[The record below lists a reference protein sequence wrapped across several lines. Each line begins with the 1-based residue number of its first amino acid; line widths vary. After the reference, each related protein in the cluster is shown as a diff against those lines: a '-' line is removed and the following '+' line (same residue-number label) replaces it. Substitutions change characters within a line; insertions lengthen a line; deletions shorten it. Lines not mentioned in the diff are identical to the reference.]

1 MKMWRSFGSGAPA
14 DPSGRGTPSPQSTPY
29 DTSLTRIPCADAELT
44 FRGRGPPPVPR
55 RPGRVFGFWARTGAG
70 QAATP
75 ARTVAD
81 PMRTS
86 RRFISI
92 LLVADL
98 HRGRFRGRR
107 RARPR
112 ESDRL
117 PAHGDRVPRAP
128 HLHDVRRAGGGL
140 AKVPTVIGA
149 PTLRAL
155 ARAADDQ
162 PCRRRLVAEIQPV
175 LPGEVQRRAARH
187 ADVVQA
193 HR

>member
-1 MKMWRSFGSGAPA
+1 MKMWRSFGSAAPA
-14 DPSGRGTPSPQSTPY
+14 DTSWRATPSPQSTTY
-29 DTSLTRIPCADAELT
+29 DTSLTRITCADAELT

-55 RPGRVFGFWARTGAG
+55 RTRRVFGFWARTGAG

-98 HRGRFRGRR
+98 HPGRVRGPR

-112 ESDRL
+112 E
-117 PAHGDRVPRAP
+117 GDRRPAPRGPGPPPPPPHHPPAP
-128 HLHDVRRAGGGL
+128 
-140 AKVPTVIGA
+140 
-149 PTLRAL
+149 
-155 ARAADDQ
+155 
-162 PCRRRLVAEIQPV
+162 
-175 LPGEVQRRAARH
+175 
-187 ADVVQA
+187 
-193 HR
+193 